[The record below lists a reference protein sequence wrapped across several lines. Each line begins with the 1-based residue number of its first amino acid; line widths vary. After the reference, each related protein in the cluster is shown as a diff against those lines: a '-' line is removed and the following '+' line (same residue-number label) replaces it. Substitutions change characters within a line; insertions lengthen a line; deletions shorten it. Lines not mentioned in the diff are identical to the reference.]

1 MKIQIEK
8 RGLETILNT
17 LLSCKCPVEEQVE
30 LAIFKAYHQVKNQ
43 ELIDYGI
50 FLEIADRNPQRTP
63 LHLLADFCSHSKDD
77 LGAFIIT
84 HNDTIRYSCTGYHFN
99 NFKDNIN
106 PFVVKD
112 NASFLVGHMIIP
124 ARLKT
129 EDGIINGYYSGD
141 DNAIVFYNMLVP
153 PDLEYNEVA
162 VYGIHLATAVTIL
175 TTEQERMVSQHL
187 ANIPGFNQLLANVT
201 EVNYC
206 DFQFFGNY
214 REQVQVRIDKN
225 FNHG

>member
-8 RGLETILNT
+8 NGLKTILNT

-30 LAIFKAYHQVKNQ
+30 IAIFKAYHQVKNQ

-77 LGAFIIT
+77 LNALTIT

-99 NFKDNIN
+99 NFKDSIN
-106 PFVVKD
+106 PLVVKD

-129 EDGIINGYYSGD
+129 EDGVINAYYNKGRHS
-141 DNAIVFYNMLVP
+141 IVFYNMLVP
-153 PDLEYNEVA
+153 PEMTYCERA
-162 VYGIHLATAVTIL
+162 VYGIHLATAVTLL
-175 TTEQERMVSQHL
+175 TTRQEEMVFQHL
-187 ANIPGFNQLLANVT
+187 ANISGFDHLLDNVS

-214 REQVQVRIDKN
+214 REQVQIRINRN
-225 FNHG
+225 F